1 MSARSA
7 GLTIRRAHPGEAG
20 IVLGFIRE
28 LAEYE
33 RLAHEVSA
41 SETELDA
48 ALFGDNPRIFCDLAF
63 LGDEPVGFALYFYN
77 FSTFLGRHGIWLEDL
92 YVREAL
98 RGRGIGKA
106 LLAGLARR
114 CVAEG
119 LGRLE
124 WSVLDWNAP
133 AIAAYRAIGAQPME
147 EWTVQRLTG
156 DALERLAQG
165 AGASDGGG
173 NGK

>member
-1 MSARSA
+1 MAETSQ
-7 GLTIRRAHPGEAG
+7 GLTIRRARPGEAG
-20 IVLGFIRE
+20 LVLRFVRE

-33 RLAHEVSA
+33 RLSHEVRA
-41 SETELDA
+41 GEAEIEA
-48 ALFGDNPRIFCDLAF
+48 ALFCDSPRVFCDIAF
-63 LGDEPVGFALYFYN
+63 LDGEPVGFALYFYN

-92 YVREAL
+92 YVRESQ

-124 WSVLDWNAP
+124 WWVLDWNAP
-133 AIAAYRAIGAQPME
+133 AIAAYRALGAQAME

-156 DALERLAQG
+156 EALTRLA
-165 AGASDGGG
+165 DKGGEISG
-173 NGK
+173 REPR

>member
-1 MSARSA
+1 MSTAST
-7 GLTIRRAHPGEAG
+7 GVTIRRAGPGEAG
-20 IVLGFIRE
+20 IVAGFIRE

-33 RLAHEVSA
+33 RLAHELRA
-41 SETELDA
+41 GEAEIDA
-48 ALFGDNPRIFCDLAF
+48 ALFCDNPRVFCDLAF
-63 LGDEPVGFALYFYN
+63 LDDEPVGFALYFYN

-92 YVREAL
+92 YVRESL

-106 LLAGLARR
+106 LLASLARR

-124 WSVLDWNAP
+124 WWVLDWNAP
-133 AIAAYRAIGAQPME
+133 AIAAYRAIGAQPMD

-156 DALERLAQG
+156 DALKRLAG
-165 AGASDGGG
+165 VAAGRDGEGEAQ
-173 NGK
+173 